1 MCSDCAWMLVI
12 PLFSHLKYHPHT
24 PPFGCYTST
33 LYVGVSHSSH
43 CVLNLTEKLKVP
55 IGYSYRHRVEYVDED
70 VSEWLSAIF

>member
-1 MCSDCAWMLVI
+1 MCSDCAWMFVI

-43 CVLNLTEKLKVP
+43 CVLNLTEKLNVR
-55 IGYSYRHRVEYVDED
+55 YRHRVEYVDED